1 MVGCAQNNYLEIF
14 PNSPLGPAEGGA
26 AGGSAVCDG
35 NAGCNISQA
44 EWEYIVRAAT
54 PGAAQ
59 CGPPSLP
66 PTLPQQ
72 PGVVAGPCGGAVW
85 RGRTGLGAMPAM
97 LPSKQAGECV
107 SWSGVDYEQSVTRVG
122 LGGAA

>member
-1 MVGCAQNNYLEIF
+1 MVECAQNNYLKIF

-59 CGPPSLP
+59 LCPPSLP
-66 PTLPQQ
+66 PPLPQQ
-72 PGVVAGPCGGAVW
+72 PGVVAGPCGGAM
-85 RGRTGLGAMPAM
+85 RCHACNA
-97 LPSKQAGECV
+97 SKQATAGCV
-107 SWSGVDYEQSVTRVG
+107 SWPGVP
-122 LGGAA
+122 L